1 MAEASHYAVEVSLKV
16 KSGSIWMGFLFT
28 TLLPWAGSAQTPKEL
43 QTRAAA
49 SIEVCLKDYRKTRYA
64 RLYEVPLRKAKAD
77 LEASHAGFIR
87 DGNHSEASHCLLNL
101 GRMEFF
107 NGQWDQAV
115 GYFQRAD
122 SLALSSGDTLAQAQ
136 VHKAW
141 AEAESQGRRDRVSG
155 LMHAEKAERLAEG
168 KGDADL
174 IFGIKQVKASILI
187 ELKEFARAAIALD
200 AAFRLEKKVKDL
212 DLIILGYKERG
223 NLALMESSKCM
234 AQGEREDHQ
243 YCYDLQNTAQAA
255 FSKAQALEKRLGYTG
270 ASQGSTNAMD
280 LAAVMGAFHGI
291 EKMGQD
297 FQGMGMSYHPI
308 KPSDVMI
315 LDPYSGPDPD
325 SNQFPKDFDFF
336 GVRKPDNAKGI
347 KAEQG
352 KSKEPF
358 KDMLQQYFRL
368 GTPLKKDSSF
378 KVIHTFMLPFIE
390 AERRNLPDEKTRIN
404 FMEANIGHYYAAID
418 FFLKRRDYPDAF
430 KAMELCRS
438 RTLADVMAGGQK
450 TKLDDKAEKSLSL
463 YRNRMAQLDVLYGSY
478 YARAKRAPG
487 TSPDSMEAL
496 DARIRALENEAED
509 IRASMGPD
517 ASTALDLL
525 SSEPATLDRIQ
536 GIARKDSLE
545 ILEYLVRDDRVIL
558 WYIAG
563 DSVHVRNII
572 LPRYEIS
579 KKSNLLLRSLAPHSP
594 GSKTPP
600 ASGPCLDE
608 QTATEL
614 FLFLI
619 QPVLPWIRG
628 KRLVV
633 IPHDILW
640 DVPFQILLDPAT
652 RAYVGESFRIS
663 YMPNASL
670 LTNRRKL
677 PNLKGKALLAVA
689 NPAISTSMKE
699 IETISLNY
707 GKQSVLL

>member
-1 MAEASHYAVEVSLKV
+1 
-16 KSGSIWMGFLFT
+16 
-28 TLLPWAGSAQTPKEL
+28 
-43 QTRAAA
+43 
-49 SIEVCLKDYRKTRYA
+49 
-64 RLYEVPLRKAKAD
+64 
-77 LEASHAGFIR
+77 
-87 DGNHSEASHCLLNL
+87 
-101 GRMEFF
+101 
-107 NGQWDQAV
+107 
-115 GYFQRAD
+115 
-122 SLALSSGDTLAQAQ
+122 
-136 VHKAW
+136 
-141 AEAESQGRRDRVSG
+141 
-155 LMHAEKAERLAEG
+155 
-168 KGDADL
+168 
-174 IFGIKQVKASILI
+174 
-187 ELKEFARAAIALD
+187 
-200 AAFRLEKKVKDL
+200 
-212 DLIILGYKERG
+212 
-223 NLALMESSKCM
+223 
-234 AQGEREDHQ
+234 
-243 YCYDLQNTAQAA
+243 
-255 FSKAQALEKRLGYTG
+255 
-270 ASQGSTNAMD
+270 
-280 LAAVMGAFHGI
+280 
-291 EKMGQD
+291 
-297 FQGMGMSYHPI
+297 
-308 KPSDVMI
+308 
-315 LDPYSGPDPD
+315 
-325 SNQFPKDFDFF
+325 
-336 GVRKPDNAKGI
+336 
-347 KAEQG
+347 
-352 KSKEPF
+352 
-358 KDMLQQYFRL
+358 
-368 GTPLKKDSSF
+368 
-378 KVIHTFMLPFIE
+378 
-390 AERRNLPDEKTRIN
+390 
-404 FMEANIGHYYAAID
+404 MEANIGHYYTAID

-707 GKQSVLL
+707 GKQSVLLRSATKSALRDRLPGYNILHIASHGGFFSANAVQAFLLLGQEGASDTLRALDAASMPLGGYALVSLSACETGKVGSTRANENLGFERAFLAAGANNLILSSWNVESDASRLWMDSFHRNAQRETLAEAARLALVDTKKAFPNPSAWAPYFLVGK